1 MKHFYCLVVYSF
13 VSFSLL
19 SGCTFSGYMTPAQ
32 LTQYVLDESNG
43 LTRSNLA
50 GNTKITVTYRPTDL
64 WVHQEL
70 GDFETDSSKI
80 VALRKKYEGH
90 LYFVVSFSTD
100 NKEALHQTQ
109 NFGQYSDLVQ
119 TISFRMPQY
128 VTLTTSSMD
137 TVYVADFIMNRTY
150 GMGSST
156 DVLFVFNKEKTNGQD
171 WVQFNLNEFGLGVGN
186 QRFRFR
192 KADMEEAPLIY
203 KTE

>member
-1 MKHFYCLVVYSF
+1 MKHFYCLIIYSL
-13 VSFSLL
+13 FSLSL
-19 SGCTFSGYMTPAQ
+19 PCGCTFSAYMTPEQ

-43 LTRSNLA
+43 LTRSNRA
-50 GNTKITVTYRPTDL
+50 GNTKITVTYHPTDL

-70 GDFETDSSKI
+70 GDFERDTSKI
-80 VALRKKYEGH
+80 AALRKKYEGH

-100 NKEALHQTQ
+100 NKEALHQAE

-119 TISFRMPQY
+119 TMSFRMPQY
-128 VTLTTSSMD
+128 ATLTTSSMD
-137 TVYVADFIMNRTY
+137 TIDVADFMMNRTY

-192 KADMEEAPLIY
+192 KEDMEDVPLIY
-203 KTE
+203 GTE